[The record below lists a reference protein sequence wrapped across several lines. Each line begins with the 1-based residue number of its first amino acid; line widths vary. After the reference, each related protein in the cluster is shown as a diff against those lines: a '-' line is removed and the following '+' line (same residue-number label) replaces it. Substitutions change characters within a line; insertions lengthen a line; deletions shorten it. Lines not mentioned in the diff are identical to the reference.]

1 MSTQESKDKEQPRYI
16 ETINGKYDT
25 VEKRIVHDMD
35 AVPSQPVNAEENAG
49 GQGSQP
55 TSTDGKKECNIS
67 QPLSQEKTG
76 SEPSVLAPNDDI
88 DDIMASFRQ
97 LQEKSAVN
105 TKSFRVASMN
115 EYLEKAR
122 QLPPLVVLYP
132 NIVLEGYLC
141 IIFGQSGIGKTI
153 FAMQVAREIAAKG
166 KRVLYLDFEMSERQ
180 LALRYN
186 TPNFPP
192 TFFRAELKTDN
203 IVDNVL
209 VEIER
214 AAVENH
220 AEVLFIDNITALG
233 QSLDKGMEAGTLMS
247 SLNTLKKE
255 HGWTLVVLNHVP
267 KRYSGAIPLSLEAI
281 QGSAKLNQLV
291 DDAIGLGVSSKD
303 HSVVYVKQCKWRNGE
318 MELYADHVAL
328 YERTK
333 DELGNLGFSFLDY
346 GSEHDL
352 LAVETGNS
360 QSDLKANVISL
371 HEQGCTQQQIADRL
385 QISQSKVSRI
395 LKSRMS

>member
-1 MSTQESKDKEQPRYI
+1 METQNK
-16 ETINGKYDT
+16 
-25 VEKRIVHDMD
+25 
-35 AVPSQPVNAEENAG
+35 AEM
-49 GQGSQP
+49 
-55 TSTDGKKECNIS
+55 
-67 QPLSQEKTG
+67 
-76 SEPSVLAPNDDI
+76 
-88 DDIMASFRQ
+88 DDIMSSFRQ

-115 EYLEKAR
+115 EYLEKAKL
-122 QLPPLVVLYP
+122 LPPLVVLYP
-132 NIVLEGYLC
+132 NIVLEGDLC

-180 LALRYN
+180 LPLRYN

-192 TFFRAELKTDN
+192 TFFRAELRTDN
-203 IVDNVL
+203 AVDNVL
-209 VEIER
+209 TEIER

-247 SLNTLKKE
+247 SLNALKKE
-255 HGWTLVVLNHVP
+255 HGWTLIVLNHVP
-267 KRYSGAIPLSLEAI
+267 KRYSGAMPLSLEAI

-291 DDAIGLGVSSKD
+291 DDAIGLGASSKD

-333 DELGNLGFSFLDY
+333 DEVGNLGFSFRDY
-346 GSEHDL
+346 GSEREL
-352 LAVETGNS
+352 LATETENGQGELRS
-360 QSDLKANVISL
+360 SVASL
-371 HEQGCTQQQIADRL
+371 HGQGYTQQQIADRL
-385 QISQSKVSRI
+385 NISQSKVSRI
-395 LKSRMS
+395 LKSQMA

>member
-1 MSTQESKDKEQPRYI
+1 M
-16 ETINGKYDT
+16 G
-25 VEKRIVHDMD
+25 
-35 AVPSQPVNAEENAG
+35 
-49 GQGSQP
+49 
-55 TSTDGKKECNIS
+55 TDIIS
-67 QPLSQEKTG
+67 QSFNDLLN
-76 SEPSVLAPNDDI
+76 SEPVDGGGFHVEP
-88 DDIMASFRQ
+88 
-97 LQEKSAVN
+97 
-105 TKSFRVASMN
+105 MN
-115 EYLEKAR
+115 KCIEDAHL
-122 QLPPLVVLYP
+122 LPPLIPLYP
-132 NIVLEGYLC
+132 DIVLEGDLS

-192 TFFRAELKTDN
+192 TFFRAELRTDN
-203 IVDNVL
+203 AVDNVL
-209 VEIER
+209 TEIER

-247 SLNTLKKE
+247 SLNALKKE
-255 HGWTLVVLNHVP
+255 HGWTLIVLNHVP
-267 KRYSGAIPLSLEAI
+267 KRYSGAMPLSLEAI

-333 DELGNLGFSFLDY
+333 DEVGNLGFSFRDY
-346 GSEHDL
+346 GSEREL
-352 LAVETGNS
+352 LATETENGQGELRS
-360 QSDLKANVISL
+360 SVASL
-371 HEQGCTQQQIADRL
+371 HGQGYTQQQIADRL
-385 QISQSKVSRI
+385 NISQSKVSRI
-395 LKSRMS
+395 LKSQMA

>member
-1 MSTQESKDKEQPRYI
+1 METQNK
-16 ETINGKYDT
+16 
-25 VEKRIVHDMD
+25 
-35 AVPSQPVNAEENAG
+35 AEM
-49 GQGSQP
+49 
-55 TSTDGKKECNIS
+55 
-67 QPLSQEKTG
+67 
-76 SEPSVLAPNDDI
+76 
-88 DDIMASFRQ
+88 DDIMSAFRQ

-115 EYLEKAR
+115 EYLEKAKL
-122 QLPPLVVLYP
+122 LPPLVVLYP
-132 NIVLEGYLC
+132 NIVLEGDLC

-192 TFFRAELKTDN
+192 TFFRAELRTDN
-203 IVDNVL
+203 AVDNVL
-209 VEIER
+209 TEIER

-255 HGWTLVVLNHVP
+255 HGWTLIVLNHVP
-267 KRYSGAIPLSLEAI
+267 KRYSGAMPLSLEAI

-333 DELGNLGFSFLDY
+333 DEVGNLGFSFRDY
-346 GSEHDL
+346 GSEREL
-352 LAVETGNS
+352 LATETENGQGELRS
-360 QSDLKANVISL
+360 SVASL
-371 HEQGCTQQQIADRL
+371 HGQGYTQQQIADRL
-385 QISQSKVSRI
+385 NISQSKVSRI
-395 LKSRMS
+395 LKSQMA

>member
-1 MSTQESKDKEQPRYI
+1 METQNK
-16 ETINGKYDT
+16 
-25 VEKRIVHDMD
+25 
-35 AVPSQPVNAEENAG
+35 AEM
-49 GQGSQP
+49 
-55 TSTDGKKECNIS
+55 
-67 QPLSQEKTG
+67 
-76 SEPSVLAPNDDI
+76 
-88 DDIMASFRQ
+88 DDIMSSFRQ

-115 EYLEKAR
+115 EYLEKAKL
-122 QLPPLVVLYP
+122 LPPLVVLYP
-132 NIVLEGYLC
+132 NIVLEGDLC

-192 TFFRAELKTDN
+192 TFFRAELRTDN
-203 IVDNVL
+203 AVDNVL
-209 VEIER
+209 TEIER

-267 KRYSGAIPLSLEAI
+267 KRYSGAMPLSLEAI
-281 QGSAKLNQLV
+281 QGSAKPTQLV
-291 DDAIGLGVSSKD
+291 ADAIGLGVSSKD

-333 DELGNLGFSFLDY
+333 DEVGNLGFSFRDY
-346 GSEHDL
+346 GSEREL
-352 LAVETGNS
+352 LATETENGQGELRS
-360 QSDLKANVISL
+360 SVASL
-371 HEQGCTQQQIADRL
+371 HGQGYTQQQIADRL
-385 QISQSKVSRI
+385 NISQSKVSRI
-395 LKSRMS
+395 LKSQMA

>member
-1 MSTQESKDKEQPRYI
+1 METQNK
-16 ETINGKYDT
+16 
-25 VEKRIVHDMD
+25 
-35 AVPSQPVNAEENAG
+35 AEM
-49 GQGSQP
+49 
-55 TSTDGKKECNIS
+55 
-67 QPLSQEKTG
+67 
-76 SEPSVLAPNDDI
+76 DDI
-88 DDIMASFRQ
+88 ISSFRQ

-115 EYLEKAR
+115 EYLEKAKL
-122 QLPPLVVLYP
+122 LPPLVVLYP
-132 NIVLEGYLC
+132 NIVLEGDLC

-186 TPNFPP
+186 IPNFPP
-192 TFFRAELKTDN
+192 TFFRAELRTDN
-203 IVDNVL
+203 AVDNVL
-209 VEIER
+209 TEIER

-267 KRYSGAIPLSLEAI
+267 KRYSGAMPLSLEAI

-333 DELGNLGFSFLDY
+333 DEVGNLGFSFRDY
-346 GSEHDL
+346 GSEREL
-352 LAVETGNS
+352 LATETENGQGELRS
-360 QSDLKANVISL
+360 SVASL
-371 HEQGCTQQQIADRL
+371 HGQGYTQQQIADRL
-385 QISQSKVSRI
+385 NISQSKVSRI
-395 LKSRMS
+395 LKSQMA

>member
-1 MSTQESKDKEQPRYI
+1 METQNK
-16 ETINGKYDT
+16 
-25 VEKRIVHDMD
+25 
-35 AVPSQPVNAEENAG
+35 AEM
-49 GQGSQP
+49 
-55 TSTDGKKECNIS
+55 
-67 QPLSQEKTG
+67 
-76 SEPSVLAPNDDI
+76 DDI
-88 DDIMASFRQ
+88 ISSFRQ

-115 EYLEKAR
+115 EYLEKAKL
-122 QLPPLVVLYP
+122 LPPLVVLYP
-132 NIVLEGYLC
+132 NIVLEGDLC

-192 TFFRAELKTDN
+192 TFFRAELRTDN
-203 IVDNVL
+203 AVDNVL
-209 VEIER
+209 TEIER

-255 HGWTLVVLNHVP
+255 HGWTLVVLNLVP
-267 KRYSGAIPLSLEAI
+267 KRYSGAMPLSLEAI

-333 DELGNLGFSFLDY
+333 DEVGNLGFSFRDY
-346 GSEHDL
+346 GSEREL
-352 LAVETGNS
+352 LATETENGQGELRS
-360 QSDLKANVISL
+360 SVASL
-371 HEQGCTQQQIADRL
+371 HGQGYTQQQIADRL
-385 QISQSKVSRI
+385 NISQSKVSRI
-395 LKSRMS
+395 LKSQMA

>member
-1 MSTQESKDKEQPRYI
+1 METQNK
-16 ETINGKYDT
+16 
-25 VEKRIVHDMD
+25 
-35 AVPSQPVNAEENAG
+35 AEME
-49 GQGSQP
+49 
-55 TSTDGKKECNIS
+55 
-67 QPLSQEKTG
+67 
-76 SEPSVLAPNDDI
+76 
-88 DDIMASFRQ
+88 DIMSSFRQ

-115 EYLEKAR
+115 EYLEKAKL
-122 QLPPLVVLYP
+122 LPPLVVLYP
-132 NIVLEGYLC
+132 NIVLEGDLC

-180 LALRYN
+180 LPLRYN

-192 TFFRAELKTDN
+192 TFFRAELRTDN
-203 IVDNVL
+203 AVDNVL
-209 VEIER
+209 TEIER

-247 SLNTLKKE
+247 SLNALKKE

-333 DELGNLGFSFLDY
+333 DEVGNLGFSFRDY
-346 GSEHDL
+346 GSEREL
-352 LAVETGNS
+352 LATETENGQGELRS
-360 QSDLKANVISL
+360 SVASL
-371 HEQGCTQQQIADRL
+371 HGQGYTQQQIADRL
-385 QISQSKVSRI
+385 NISQSKVSRI
-395 LKSRMS
+395 LKSQMA

>member
-1 MSTQESKDKEQPRYI
+1 METQNK
-16 ETINGKYDT
+16 
-25 VEKRIVHDMD
+25 
-35 AVPSQPVNAEENAG
+35 AEM
-49 GQGSQP
+49 
-55 TSTDGKKECNIS
+55 
-67 QPLSQEKTG
+67 
-76 SEPSVLAPNDDI
+76 
-88 DDIMASFRQ
+88 DDIMSSFRQ

-115 EYLEKAR
+115 EYLEKAKL
-122 QLPPLVVLYP
+122 LPPLVVLYP
-132 NIVLEGYLC
+132 NIVLEGDLC

-153 FAMQVAREIAAKG
+153 FAMQVAREIADKG

-192 TFFRAELKTDN
+192 TFFRAELRTDN
-203 IVDNVL
+203 AVDNVL
-209 VEIER
+209 TEIER

-247 SLNTLKKE
+247 SLNALKKE

-267 KRYSGAIPLSLEAI
+267 KRYSGSMPLSLEAI

-333 DELGNLGFSFLDY
+333 DEVGNLGFSFRDY
-346 GSEHDL
+346 GSEREL
-352 LAVETGNS
+352 LATETENGQGELRS
-360 QSDLKANVISL
+360 SVASL
-371 HEQGCTQQQIADRL
+371 HGQGYTQQQIADRL
-385 QISQSKVSRI
+385 NISQSKVSRI
-395 LKSRMS
+395 LKSQTA

>member
-1 MSTQESKDKEQPRYI
+1 
-16 ETINGKYDT
+16 
-25 VEKRIVHDMD
+25 
-35 AVPSQPVNAEENAG
+35 
-49 GQGSQP
+49 
-55 TSTDGKKECNIS
+55 
-67 QPLSQEKTG
+67 
-76 SEPSVLAPNDDI
+76 
-88 DDIMASFRQ
+88 
-97 LQEKSAVN
+97 
-105 TKSFRVASMN
+105 MN

-132 NIVLEGYLC
+132 NIVLEGDLC
-141 IIFGQSGIGKTI
+141 IIFEQSGIGKTI

-333 DELGNLGFSFLDY
+333 DELDNLGFSFLDY

>member
-1 MSTQESKDKEQPRYI
+1 METQNK
-16 ETINGKYDT
+16 
-25 VEKRIVHDMD
+25 
-35 AVPSQPVNAEENAG
+35 AEM
-49 GQGSQP
+49 
-55 TSTDGKKECNIS
+55 
-67 QPLSQEKTG
+67 
-76 SEPSVLAPNDDI
+76 DDI
-88 DDIMASFRQ
+88 ISSFRQ

-115 EYLEKAR
+115 EYLEKAKL
-122 QLPPLVVLYP
+122 LPPLVVRYP
-132 NIVLEGYLC
+132 NIVLEGDLC

-192 TFFRAELKTDN
+192 TFFRAELRTDN
-203 IVDNVL
+203 AVDNVL
-209 VEIER
+209 TEIER

-267 KRYSGAIPLSLEAI
+267 KRYSGAMPLSLEAI

-333 DELGNLGFSFLDY
+333 DEVGNLGFSFRDY
-346 GSEHDL
+346 GSEREL
-352 LAVETGNS
+352 LATETENGQGELRS
-360 QSDLKANVISL
+360 SVASL
-371 HEQGCTQQQIADRL
+371 HGQGYTQQQIADRL
-385 QISQSKVSRI
+385 NISQSKVSRI
-395 LKSRMS
+395 LKSQMA